1 MSKRQD
7 RLSYDPAIPSLTH
20 PGGIQLSDWPAGI
33 VNPEMIAK
41 EAEWAKAGE
50 KYTLKG
56 PEPGDHYGRYLKTT
70 RTGPAYKNPPYPH
83 VAEDLEPRPKRA
95 RPKAANRPKPKP
107 KPKGKAKPKVKRKP
121 ARKRNGGGGP
131 DPTRENEKHKKQAPV
146 KPAGVRSSTR
156 LQQKAQAA
164 LELSG
169 RNNAQDSALQS
180 MPPPAAPLPLE
191 ESNMRLTFP
200 NPASSLVRESAI
212 RSTLHNVR
220 PKPNL
225 AQTPWLGIPAEPEF
239 ANHANVASADTE
251 NANTKSAVGSKSEP
265 TNAHKAAVV
274 NKASAVSTKA
284 AAPTK
289 KKTAVKPTAAG
300 KTSASAKSGTK
311 KKVAATPKIEG
322 SPEPMTTQEAI
333 PKTSGPSK
341 ASTSSAITNGSKK
354 TMQGAVGNKRKAA
367 TNTSAAP
374 VKRPRI
380 GRACNP
386 CREKKTRCDGNTPC
400 EACDKRG
407 FDCVYGDGQLKPND
421 GAQDPDNRPP
431 GDDGGPGKTHKDKKQ
446 PTGSKSNT
454 KVSNAFSTSSKT
466 KETKRKREDEAAEKI
481 AQSHPG
487 KKMKIVKA
495 TLPNLAAKAKLR
507 AQQKLDD
514 DINKFMQERSP
525 TTDAPTNKRKRLPSD
540 EEAETRPAKLQRRTT
555 YIFEVLEG
563 AKLEA
568 MQTLIIESL
577 AQSASDFKP
586 LQKIG
591 HLVKRGKL
599 SPQIID
605 INPQEEAFHNRPSIK
620 LVLPDHIKGF
630 LVDDWENVTKNN
642 QLVHLPHPKPVE
654 VILQDYLAA
663 EKPNREEGSTQMDI
677 LEETIAGLREYFD
690 RALGRILLYR
700 YV

>member
-20 PGGIQLSDWPAGI
+20 AGGIQLNDWPAGI
-33 VNPEMIAK
+33 VNPVMMAK
-41 EAEWAKAGE
+41 EAKWAKAGE
-50 KYTLKG
+50 KFTLPR

-70 RTGPAYKNPPYPH
+70 RAGPVYKNPPYIH
-83 VAEDLEPRPKRA
+83 RAEDLEPRPKRP
-95 RPKAANRPKPKP
+95 RPRAANKPKP
-107 KPKGKAKPKVKRKP
+107 KSKGKGKSRAKPKAKRKP

-131 DPTRENEKHKKQAPV
+131 GPTRENEKTPKKEAPV
-146 KPAGVRSSTR
+146 RLAGVRSSKR
-156 LQQKAQAA
+156 LQQKAEAA
-164 LELSG
+164 MELSE
-169 RNNAQDSALQS
+169 RNDAQDSAVQS
-180 MPPPAAPLPLE
+180 MPPPASPLPLA
-191 ESNMRLTFP
+191 ESGMRSTFP

-220 PKPNL
+220 PEPNL
-225 AQTPWLGIPAEPEF
+225 AQTPWLDISAEPEF
-239 ANHANVASADTE
+239 ANNANVASADSKF
-251 NANTKSAVGSKSEP
+251 AAGSKSEP
-265 TNAHKAAVV
+265 TNAHKAAVI
-274 NKASAVSTKA
+274 NKASSGSTKA
-284 AAPTK
+284 AAPTRT
-289 KKTAVKPTAAG
+289 KTAAKLTAAG
-300 KTSASAKSGTK
+300 KTSASAKSGAK
-311 KKVAATPKIEG
+311 KKVADTPKLED
-322 SPEPMTTQEAI
+322 SPEVI
-333 PKTSGPSK
+333 SKTSGPPK
-341 ASTSSAITNGSKK
+341 ASTSSAPTIGSKK
-354 TMQGAVGNKRKAA
+354 TMQSAVGNKRKAA
-367 TNTSAAP
+367 NNTSAAP

-380 GRACNP
+380 SRACNP

-407 FDCVYGDGQLKPND
+407 FDCVYGDGQFKPD
-421 GAQDPDNRPP
+421 DDTQDPDNRPP

-446 PTGSKSNT
+446 LPGSQ
-454 KVSNAFSTSSKT
+454 SNAKASNALPTSSMT
-466 KETKRKREDEAAEKI
+466 KETKRKREDEAADQIE
-481 AQSHPG
+481 QSHQG
-487 KKMKIVKA
+487 KKMKAVAKV
-495 TLPNLAAKAKLR
+495 TLPNPAAKAKLR
-507 AQQKLDD
+507 AQQKLDE

-525 TTDAPTNKRKRLPSD
+525 IVDAPTSKRKRLPGD
-540 EEAETRPAKLQRRTT
+540 EGAKIRPAKLQRRTIYT
-555 YIFEVLEG
+555 FEILEG

-568 MQTLIIESL
+568 MQTLIMKLL
-577 AQSASDFKP
+577 AQSTSDFKP

-591 HLVKRGKL
+591 KLVKRGKL
-599 SPQIID
+599 NPQIID

-654 VILQDYLAA
+654 VILQDYLTA